1 MHYLGGMKSINSL
14 VWQHGL
20 IAGGLTVVMTLTAF
34 LIGPTAMVSTPMSV
48 AQLGIVL
55 VTMVVSGLAIRRDEG
70 GFLIWK
76 RAWLHLMLVVGI
88 LSVVGALFN
97 IVMYEWIAT
106 PEFLDS
112 MIRITKEKTVE
123 SMSAFGVPSS
133 MVEEIETGIEAEMLK
148 SLSPL
153 GLIKGVFW
161 SALIWAI
168 PAMIVALVIRRNDHA
183 EYA

>member
-1 MHYLGGMKSINSL
+1 MHYLGAMKSINPL

-34 LIGPTAMVSTPMSV
+34 LMGPAAMVSTPMSA

-70 GFLIWK
+70 GILIWK
-76 RAWLHLMLVVGI
+76 RAWVHLILVVGV

-97 IVMYEWIAT
+97 MVMYEWIAT

-133 MVEEIETGIEAEMLK
+133 MLEEIETGIESKMLD

-153 GLIKGVFW
+153 GLAQGVLW
-161 SALIWAI
+161 SALIWAV
-168 PAMIVALVIRRNDHA
+168 PAMIVALVIRRNENA